1 MAYQGI
7 DRLVA
12 HFLAV
17 ADEGGVTKAA
27 VELNISQPALSRSI
41 RMLEDRIGVPLF
53 HRRSS
58 GVELTAYGRLLARRA
73 RAMQLE
79 YEHALT
85 EIDALLHGREGI
97 IRIGAIP
104 AWETIYIPQ
113 ALTAARDKLEGI
125 NFTVVGGAT
134 RPLLA
139 QLREGAI
146 DLACIALEELPPPD
160 IATEVLMDME
170 RVVVS
175 SAAHPLAQRKT
186 VTAEDLLKYPWSQLK
201 GDEITPSRLGGYF
214 SAYGLE
220 PPNIELEC
228 ESNSSLI
235 SIMRTSEIISTA
247 PKPFAEHRR
256 SEGLT
261 ILPIQ
266 GSLWHYKT
274 GIAYRRETSPPA
286 FLMSFIS
293 HLRSSLSDDA
303 KTTSP

>member
-17 ADEGGVTKAA
+17 ADEGGVTRAA
-27 VELNISQPALSRSI
+27 AELNISQPALSRSI

-104 AWETIYIPQ
+104 AWETIYIPR

-146 DLACIALEELPPPD
+146 DLACIALEELTPPD

-175 SAAHPLAQRKT
+175 SAAHPLARKKT

-201 GDEITPSRLGGYF
+201 GDEITPIQARRLLFRLRAG
-214 SAYGLE
+214 A
-220 PPNIELEC
+220 
-228 ESNSSLI
+228 
-235 SIMRTSEIISTA
+235 
-247 PKPFAEHRR
+247 AEHRTGMRIQLFADFDHEDIGNHQHR
-256 SEGLT
+256 SQALCRAQALRRGDH
-261 ILPIQ
+261 PA
-266 GSLWHYKT
+266 HP
-274 GIAYRRETSPPA
+274 GIALALQDRHRLPAGNLAAGVFDVVYFPPPL
-286 FLMSFIS
+286 FPLG
-293 HLRSSLSDDA
+293 
-303 KTTSP
+303 